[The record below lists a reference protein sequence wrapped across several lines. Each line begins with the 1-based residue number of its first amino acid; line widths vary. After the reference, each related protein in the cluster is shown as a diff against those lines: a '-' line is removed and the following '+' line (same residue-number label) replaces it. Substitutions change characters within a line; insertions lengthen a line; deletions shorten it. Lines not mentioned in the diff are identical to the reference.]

1 MNKKHIENIL
11 KQAKRCFL
19 ENDHYLFTVEA
30 NERSLTH
37 KFAEYLQN
45 IFGYEWSVDCEYNRF
60 GQDGKKIVEIIE
72 QMVGKDTIT
81 SETKTR
87 TVYPDIIVHKR
98 GLEGPNLI
106 VIEAKK
112 DATVKEKSGDVKKL
126 KIIKEKYNY
135 KFAIFVNFK
144 IKTKKIIWF
153 FCYDKRC

>member
-1 MNKKHIENIL
+1 
-11 KQAKRCFL
+11 
-19 ENDHYLFTVEA
+19 
-30 NERSLTH
+30 
-37 KFAEYLQN
+37 
-45 IFGYEWSVDCEYNRF
+45 
-60 GQDGKKIVEIIE
+60 
-72 QMVGKDTIT
+72 MVGKDTTT

-112 DATVKEKSGDVKKL
+112 DATVKEKSDDVKKL

-144 IKTKKIIWF
+144 IKTKEIIWF
-153 FCYDKRC
+153 FVCYDKRC